1 MPNYGI
7 TSARIDSLGQENTKI
22 ISIKISFFVLGHK
35 IFTELWACINSPE
48 SPD

>member
-35 IFTELWACINSPE
+35 IFTELWAFINSPE